1 VFDEQKYYLRHNMSQ
16 DMPSDSDYA
25 GRWFGLCQNN
35 EPESFLE
42 LVITRDEEGKW
53 TLCMKDRH
61 YERAPES
68 TMIFSSGNEFE
79 AFVPHWILLDPCK
92 VKLLGRFREGKL
104 SLQVLG
110 SDMTGMNYMNSA
122 VEFDR
127 DLQKWK
133 AFLQPLDI
141 QLQAAKGMFDHLIAS
156 VLNEYSAT
164 ANEPIDPRID
174 ALAVGQ
180 DGVKVFERSFWGL
193 ANTDLHNIS
202 SCTKSI
208 TSILAGIAIDQGLFS
223 LDNKVVKF
231 FPWIT
236 NTRWGEEPPVLV
248 RHVLSMTSGTVDTPS
263 RSAEMLVSSDV
274 EEFVLSAERDCHPGT
289 RYQYNNSLPSLI
301 GSIIERTGGMSLE
314 QFANLYLFGPLG
326 IKAYEWSKMKM
337 STSKGRHQFHT
348 LATLECTIY

>member
-1 VFDEQKYYLRHNMSQ
+1 
-16 DMPSDSDYA
+16 MPSDSDYA

-53 TLCMKDRH
+53 TLCMRDRH

-68 TMIFSSGNEFE
+68 TI
-79 AFVPHWILLDPCK
+79 
-92 VKLLGRFREGKL
+92 
-104 SLQVLG
+104 
-110 SDMTGMNYMNSA
+110 
-122 VEFDR
+122 
-127 DLQKWK
+127 
-133 AFLQPLDI
+133 
-141 QLQAAKGMFDHLIAS
+141 
-156 VLNEYSAT
+156 
-164 ANEPIDPRID
+164 
-174 ALAVGQ
+174 
-180 DGVKVFERSFWGL
+180 FERSFWGL

-263 RSAEMLVSSDV
+263 RSAEMLVSSDI

-289 RYQYNNSLPSLI
+289 RYQYNNSLPSLR
-301 GSIIERTGGMSLE
+301 GSIIERTSGMSLE
-314 QFANLYLFGPLG
+314 QFANLYLFSPLG

-337 STSKGRHQFHT
+337 STSKGRHQLHT